1 MVTLWYSGKLSSKEE
16 QVELGDT
23 NGVAPSERVHSGLAT
38 HCRDMDWERIILKLF
53 FLEEIEQK

>member
-23 NGVAPSERVHSGLAT
+23 NGVAPSERVNSVMAML
-38 HCRDMDWERIILKLF
+38 CRDMDWERMILKLF
-53 FLEEIEQK
+53 FLEQIEQK